1 MLDVDEDELPS
12 AINNHR
18 NIMEIATH
26 LLSRSNP
33 ASSLISSSTTDDY
46 LEFPSTNM
54 ERGLEETAC
63 LGKSDLAI
71 LGPESFQIQSMD
83 LSFEGSGQFGLVAHR
98 TRPKENLIATET
110 PMSMEIILKAY
121 DFSPDCTALQQHIDF
136 SKLETLE
143 LMNCA
148 NLGFLFN
155 SMLCTYEIYY
165 LKVLRIRGGT
175 LQSQH
180 AGYFGK
186 EKLERFLMLH
196 TGLQELTFANL
207 GVNRPSLQA
216 VSAQGATLQALIM
229 HESKCLN
236 PSNAMQRSTIS
247 ADALRHLS
255 ERCPRVQ
262 NLSVD
267 LSTNNLSCSSEIAGD
282 LRRYQSITRLEIS
295 LPSWEQS
302 LSLDRAW
309 AIKTFTNVASPR
321 LKRLDIYSSKSHSH
335 STGLQDTYKQNSGC
349 HWRIDRVGKDLLA
362 ADITPL
368 IDGSKSTIVREAR
381 IVLDEKVK

>member
-1 MLDVDEDELPS
+1 MPL
-12 AINNHR
+12 
-18 NIMEIATH
+18 
-26 LLSRSNP
+26 
-33 ASSLISSSTTDDY
+33 
-46 LEFPSTNM
+46 
-54 ERGLEETAC
+54 
-63 LGKSDLAI
+63 K
-71 LGPESFQIQSMD
+71 
-83 LSFEGSGQFGLVAHR
+83 
-98 TRPKENLIATET
+98 
-110 PMSMEIILKAY
+110 IILKAY
-121 DFSPDCTALQQHIDF
+121 NFSPDCTALQQHIDF

-236 PSNAMQRSTIS
+236 PSNAMQRSTLS

-262 NLSVD
+262 HLSVD

-295 LPSWEQS
+295 LPSREQS

-321 LKRLDIYSSKSHSH
+321 LKRLDIYSGKSHSD

-349 HWRIDRVGKDLLA
+349 HWRIDSVGKDLLA
-362 ADITPL
+362 ADITPWT
-368 IDGSKSTIVREAR
+368 DGPKRMIVP
-381 IVLDEKVK
+381 I